1 MSFPMSSL
9 MTNYFIWLKSMQNSF
24 NLLLYRDGF
33 ISNKKSISST
43 FFKGILFSIIVII
56 IILICSSLQLVLFI
70 SNNKKSI
77 NSTFFKAILFSI
89 NVIIINL
96 ICYSLQFQEGTGCN
110 TSQSF
115 IWYSVSIHIVFLS
128 SIPASNSCKLIKL
141 LIMEGVR
148 GSGALRWVPGESW
161 EVVPLLT
168 SL

>member
-24 NLLLYRDGF
+24 NLLLYMDGF

-56 IILICSSLQLVLFI
+56 INLICYSLQLVRFI
-70 SNNKKSI
+70 SNNKSI

-96 ICYSLQFQEGTGCN
+96 ICYSLQLQEGTGCN
-110 TSQSF
+110 TRQSF
-115 IWYSVSIHIVFLS
+115 IWSSVSIRIVFLS
-128 SIPASNSCKLIKL
+128 SIPVSNSCKLIKL

-161 EVVPLLT
+161 EVVPMLT

>member
-24 NLLLYRDGF
+24 NLLLYMDGF

-56 IILICSSLQLVLFI
+56 ILICYSLQLVRFI
-70 SNNKKSI
+70 SNKKSI

-96 ICYSLQFQEGTGCN
+96 TCYSLQFQEGTGCN

-128 SIPASNSCKLIKL
+128 SIPASNSCKLNKL
-141 LIMEGVR
+141 LTMEMVR

-161 EVVPLLT
+161 EVVPMLT

>member
-24 NLLLYRDGF
+24 NLLLYMDGF

-56 IILICSSLQLVLFI
+56 IILICYSLQLVRFI
-70 SNNKKSI
+70 SNKKSI

-96 ICYSLQFQEGTGCN
+96 ICYSLRKVLAVTLIRA
-110 TSQSF
+110 SSAA
-115 IWYSVSIHIVFLS
+115 FLS
-128 SIPASNSCKLIKL
+128 TLSFYHRFCVQL
-141 LIMEGVR
+141 V
-148 GSGALRWVPGESW
+148 
-161 EVVPLLT
+161 
-168 SL
+168 